1 MTSKDNGKKG
11 FEERKAQRKQDR
23 RSKLV
28 GIKGR
33 SERIY
38 RGRYN
43 SVKKRM
49 AAIMFV
55 ICVIMLIM
63 LTAGF
68 EQSDKLS
75 TAEYLIYSALALGGM
90 YISQKAAKKRTPA
103 ARRRATSVE
112 KENVKLKTP
121 IL

>member
-1 MTSKDNGKKG
+1 M
-11 FEERKAQRKQDR
+11 
-23 RSKLV
+23 
-28 GIKGR
+28 
-33 SERIY
+33 
-38 RGRYN
+38 
-43 SVKKRM
+43 KKRM

-75 TAEYLIYSALALGGM
+75 TAQYLIYSALALGGT
-90 YISQKAAKKRTPA
+90 YISGTAAGFIQKRN
-103 ARRRATSVE
+103 ARRTEKCDKRS

>member
-1 MTSKDNGKKG
+1 M
-11 FEERKAQRKQDR
+11 
-23 RSKLV
+23 
-28 GIKGR
+28 
-33 SERIY
+33 
-38 RGRYN
+38 
-43 SVKKRM
+43 KKRM

-68 EQSDKLS
+68 DQSDKLS

-103 ARRRATSVE
+103 KQRKVASVQ
-112 KENVKLKTP
+112 KKMLN
-121 IL
+121 

>member
-1 MTSKDNGKKG
+1 M
-11 FEERKAQRKQDR
+11 
-23 RSKLV
+23 
-28 GIKGR
+28 
-33 SERIY
+33 
-38 RGRYN
+38 
-43 SVKKRM
+43 KKRM

-55 ICVIMLIM
+55 VCAVVLIM

-75 TAEYLIYSALALGGM
+75 TAEYLIYSALALSGM
-90 YISQKAAKKRTPA
+90 YISQKVAKKRTPA

-112 KENVKLKTP
+112 KENVKLKTH

>member
-1 MTSKDNGKKG
+1 M
-11 FEERKAQRKQDR
+11 
-23 RSKLV
+23 
-28 GIKGR
+28 
-33 SERIY
+33 
-38 RGRYN
+38 
-43 SVKKRM
+43 KKRM
-49 AAIMFV
+49 AVIMFV

>member
-1 MTSKDNGKKG
+1 M
-11 FEERKAQRKQDR
+11 
-23 RSKLV
+23 
-28 GIKGR
+28 
-33 SERIY
+33 
-38 RGRYN
+38 
-43 SVKKRM
+43 KKRM

-55 ICVIMLIM
+55 ICAIVLIM

-103 ARRRATSVE
+103 KQRKVASVQ
-112 KENVKLKTP
+112 KKMLN
-121 IL
+121 

>member
-1 MTSKDNGKKG
+1 M
-11 FEERKAQRKQDR
+11 
-23 RSKLV
+23 
-28 GIKGR
+28 
-33 SERIY
+33 
-38 RGRYN
+38 
-43 SVKKRM
+43 KKRM

-90 YISQKAAKKRTPA
+90 YISQKAAKKENACRT
-103 ARRRATSVE
+103 E
-112 KENVKLKTP
+112 KSDKR
-121 IL
+121 